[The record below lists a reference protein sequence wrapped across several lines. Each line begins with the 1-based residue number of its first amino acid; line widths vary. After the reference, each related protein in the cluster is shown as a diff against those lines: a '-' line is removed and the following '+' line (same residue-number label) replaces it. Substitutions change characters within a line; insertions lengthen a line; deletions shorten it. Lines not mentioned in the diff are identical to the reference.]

1 MKICAIICE
10 YNPFHNGHKYLI
22 DRARELSGCDFILCL
37 MSGSF
42 TQRGEAAILPKFTR
56 AEHAIE
62 GGADCV
68 LQLPALFSV
77 APAEIFARGAI
88 SILKA
93 IPAVSCLAFGS
104 ENAAVN
110 DIVRAADILSGLNSE
125 GAKKTDKTFTS
136 NMGRGQSYKR
146 SVACAMEELGAESR
160 LITSPNGI
168 LAVEYARAIKESGAH
183 ISLLPT
189 ERVGG
194 GYGDGALKENYSS
207 ASAIRKNISDIAI
220 RDNVPVCVYT
230 ALTAKDRSGAEKEYD
245 MLARYALLMADK
257 SDMRR
262 IFGCT
267 EGLENKLKASANLP
281 LCRIIEEA
289 TSRRYTSSRIRR
301 IIAANLLGLYSDDAI
316 ACIEQGTYL
325 KPLAVR
331 ESCKD
336 EIFAELAKSRLPLI
350 VKQRDL
356 AKLSEGEKFRRSVPS
371 APQER
376 CYECDLKADFVRAL
390 IYGEEKEYEYTVKVI
405 R

>member
-110 DIVRAADILSGLNSE
+110 DIERAADILSRLNSE

-146 SVACAMEELGAESR
+146 SVALAMEELGAESR

-194 GYGDGALKENYSS
+194 GYGDGELKENYSS
-207 ASAIRKNISDIAI
+207 ASAIRKNINDIAI
-220 RDNVPVCVYT
+220 KENVPEYVYN
-230 ALTAKDRSGAEKEYD
+230 ALTAKDRSGTEKEYD

-257 SDMRR
+257 SNMRR

-267 EGLENKLKASANLP
+267 EGLENKLKASADLP
-281 LCRIIEEA
+281 LSSIIEEA
-289 TSRRYTSSRIRR
+289 TNRRYTSSRIRR

-356 AKLSEGEKFRRSVPS
+356 AKLSEGEKFGRSVPS
-371 APQER
+371 TAQER

-390 IYGEEKEYEYTVKVI
+390 IYGEEKEYEYTVKVV